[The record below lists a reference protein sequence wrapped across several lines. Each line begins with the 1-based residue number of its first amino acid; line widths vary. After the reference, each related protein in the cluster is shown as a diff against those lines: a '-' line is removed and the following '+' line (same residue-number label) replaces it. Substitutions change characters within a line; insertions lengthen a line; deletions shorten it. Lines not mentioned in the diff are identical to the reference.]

1 LNLIKYFKSSFPGQ
15 YITIAV
21 VGLIIWVLPVI
32 NPPQMP
38 APEGPVPLY
47 ILLYN
52 WLSGMPYLA
61 MAAGFLLVLFEAIW
75 LNYLFTRHDLVQHN
89 TSMASFMFIL
99 FVSILPAYLTLTPAN
114 ITILLLI
121 LTLRS
126 LFGAYNQVE
135 ANEQVFTAGFFVALA
150 SFFYLPSLLL
160 YGFLVVCFIIF
171 RTLTWREWISSL
183 IGLITPYLFLVVIYF
198 LTGNLQEIIHDY
210 TGYICRVPVTFA
222 EASVFDWLM
231 IAFTGL
237 AMMMGLW
244 DSARH
249 MRDKTVEVRKKVYVV
264 LWLIFW
270 VLAIMFCTG
279 TIYLYQFG
287 LATLPLALIS
297 ANYFLNLRKNSFYMP
312 LIWVFILAVLANSI
326 RYNFL

>member
-75 LNYLFTRHDLVQHN
+75 LNYLSTRHDLVQHN

-171 RTLTWREWISSL
+171 RTPDMAGMDQLPDRTDHTISL
-183 IGLITPYLFLVVIYF
+183 PGGDLFPDRQPAGDHSRLYR
-198 LTGNLQEIIHDY
+198 LHLPGTGHFR
-210 TGYICRVPVTFA
+210 G
-222 EASVFDWLM
+222 
-231 IAFTGL
+231 
-237 AMMMGLW
+237 
-244 DSARH
+244 
-249 MRDKTVEVRKKVYVV
+249 
-264 LWLIFW
+264 
-270 VLAIMFCTG
+270 
-279 TIYLYQFG
+279 
-287 LATLPLALIS
+287 
-297 ANYFLNLRKNSFYMP
+297 
-312 LIWVFILAVLANSI
+312 SI
-326 RYNFL
+326 RFRLADDCLYRPGHDDGFVGFSGVDYITGQI